1 MRPLGLCRLG
11 LASAL
16 SALLLIKPAD
26 AAQSG
31 PPPLP
36 EAPGSSIGYPT
47 VAAALEALRAR
58 PGVVFTTENGWT
70 IATHEAAYTTWSF
83 APPGYPANP
92 AVVRR
97 QVVRRGTTIG
107 IEVNVL
113 CEATKAACDDLV
125 RTFAQMN
132 GFNLPH

>member
-16 SALLLIKPAD
+16 SVLLLIKSAD
-26 AAQSG
+26 AAQPG

-58 PGVVFTTENGWT
+58 PGVVFTIENGWT
-70 IATHEAAYTTWSF
+70 IATDEAAYTIWSF
-83 APPGYPANP
+83 ARQGYPAYP
-92 AVVRR
+92 AVVKR

-107 IEVNVL
+107 TEMNVL

-125 RTFAQMN
+125 RTFAQLT
-132 GFNLPH
+132 GFDLPH